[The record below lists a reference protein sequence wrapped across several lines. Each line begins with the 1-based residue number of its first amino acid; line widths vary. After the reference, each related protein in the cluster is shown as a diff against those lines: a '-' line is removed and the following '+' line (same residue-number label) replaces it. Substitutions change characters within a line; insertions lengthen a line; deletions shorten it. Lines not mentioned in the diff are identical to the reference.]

1 VASPDKN
8 KRNGSEFIERL
19 RARFTPAERTGL
31 RDDESPRRRGLMIA
45 LCVLI
50 AIVLW
55 FTLSMRHTYTVQFE
69 IPTQVVNMPEDMAL
83 TEKPPATVQVQL
95 QGEGID
101 LFGIRFN
108 RPTVQIDAEQDEVD
122 FDALMNTLPE
132 EVSYRSVSP
141 QIFNLQ
147 KERRVSKKIPVRLRG
162 QIETSASRELLYP
175 PQLEPD
181 SIVVSGARSILD
193 SLTYWP
199 TTPVV
204 EEDLR
209 DSLHIRV
216 PLSDTLSGLVNRSS
230 VDVVLTAVARP
241 FTEDF
246 REFQVQV
253 TGVPSDQRY
262 VSLEPDVVTVRYRV
276 PLALY
281 DAAGQAADFFAT
293 VSYDDIRD
301 DTTGRV
307 RPTLDYPEDLHLRIV
322 EINPSALRYYERLVD
337 Q

>member
-1 VASPDKN
+1 MASLN
-8 KRNGSEFIERL
+8 QNNQSGNEFIERL
-19 RARFTPAERTGL
+19 RARFTRTDRTGL
-31 RDDESPRRRGLMIA
+31 RDDESPRRRGLITS

-50 AIVLW
+50 SIVLW
-55 FTLSMRHTYTVQFE
+55 FTLSMRNTYTVQFE
-69 IPTQVVNMPEDMAL
+69 IPTQVVNVPEDMAL

-101 LFGIRFN
+101 LFGMQFN
-108 RPTVQIDAEQDEVD
+108 RPTVQINAEQDQVD
-122 FDALMNTLPE
+122 FDALMSTLPE
-132 EVSYRSVSP
+132 DVSYRSVSP

-147 KERRVSKKIPVRLRG
+147 KERRTSKKIPVRLRG
-162 QIETSASRELLYP
+162 QIETSAARELLYP
-175 PQLEPD
+175 PRLEPD
-181 SIVVSGARSILD
+181 SILVSGARSILD

-199 TTPVV
+199 TVPVI

-209 DSLHIRV
+209 DSLHMEV
-216 PLSDTLSGLVNRSS
+216 LLSDTLSGLVNSS
-230 VDVVLTAVARP
+230 NTKVVLTAVARS
-241 FTEDF
+241 FTEGI
-246 REFQVQV
+246 RQFQVQV

-276 PLALY
+276 PVGLY
-281 DAAGQAADFFAT
+281 DAAEQAADFFAT
-293 VSYDDIRD
+293 VSYDEIRA

-307 RPTLDYPEDLHLRIV
+307 TPTLDYPDDLHLRIV